1 MVEDENKRN
10 LSSWEKA
17 AIVIIV
23 ILVLVIAAL
32 IFKDHIEHY
41 LKVFLN
47 WYRNGN

>member
-1 MVEDENKRN
+1 MTEDENKRN
-10 LSSWEKA
+10 LSLWEKA

-32 IFKDHIEHY
+32 IFKDHIEEY
-41 LKVFLN
+41 VNVFMD